1 MYICFNLSPT
11 ANASVRIM
19 GVLQEPPR
27 GPRRRMEGDALLA
40 VITPSF
46 DVLFII
52 SSSIVVGGQSEI
64 TIHLQHNGIL
74 KE

>member
-27 GPRRRMEGDALLA
+27 SPRRRMEGDALLA

-64 TIHLQHNGIL
+64 PIHLQHNGIL